1 MTFVPPNEDVAGL
14 PPDPNLSPENDHPG
28 FSDAEWTEMQ
38 QRLDAHYEQLYG
50 SDSGAGSP
58 PGQTG
63 APAPSEPPAGLGTQT
78 AAPGAPVTPA
88 EYALGQV
95 MVPAE
100 DANSLG
106 ALYALIRNDPDKG
119 QQILNIVQG
128 VATPPPPPPPI
139 WQQQPPSTNAPVQ
152 QPQYYGQP
160 PTQQQ
165 VQIVPPEVIESAD
178 PLTRLMYD
186 RFARLESQQ
195 QQLLDIQTAPGPG
208 DRRTTA
214 PATSKSNKLLRNTQL
229 GIARFRQ
236 AHPEVTDDQLNSINS
251 HVQALGITG
260 ALTFQLPGDQAVAK
274 AFEIARLD
282 LGASLTGAPVS
293 ATLPVDARRQATLTS
308 LAGGS
313 SGSVSRQEPPAPV
326 DTAPDPTL
334 SRAKAAAVEMLKQQ
348 GVNLADHM

>member
-1 MTFVPPNEDVAGL
+1 MTFMPPSEDIAGL
-14 PPDPNLSPENDHPG
+14 PLDPNLSPENDHPG

-38 QRLDAHYEQLYG
+38 QRLDDHYTQLYG

-78 AAPGAPVTPA
+78 AAPGAPVT

-106 ALYALIRNDPDKG
+106 ALYALIRNNPDKG

-139 WQQQPPSTNAPVQ
+139 WQQQPPIPVAPVQ

-195 QQLLDIQTAPGPG
+195 QQLLDIQTRQAQA
-208 DRRTTA
+208 TA
-214 PATSKSNKLLRNTQL
+214 AQQRQQLQEQQVARNTQL

-236 AHPEVTDDQLNSINS
+236 AHPEVTDDQLNALNS
-251 HVQALGITG
+251 HVQSLGITG

-293 ATLPVDARRQATLTS
+293 ATLPVYARRQATLTS

-313 SGSVSRQEPPAPV
+313 SGSVPRQEPPAPV

-348 GVNLADHM
+348 GINLADHL

>member
-1 MTFVPPNEDVAGL
+1 MTFMPPSEDVAGL

-50 SDSGAGSP
+50 SDPGAGSP

-63 APAPSEPPAGLGTQT
+63 TQAPGESVGGIGTQPPAPSV
-78 AAPGAPVTPA
+78 PVSPA

-106 ALYALIRNDPDKG
+106 ALYALIRNDPEKG

-128 VATPPPPPPPI
+128 VVTPPPSPPPI
-139 WQQQPPSTNAPVQ
+139 WQQQPPSPQYTPPPMQQYQ
-152 QPQYYGQP
+152 QPP
-160 PTQQQ
+160 NT

-195 QQLLDIQTAPGPG
+195 QQLLDIQTRQAQA
-208 DRRTTA
+208 TA
-214 PATSKSNKLLRNTQL
+214 AQQRQTLQEQQVLRNTQL

-236 AHPEVTDDQLNSINS
+236 AHPEVTDDQLASINS

-282 LGASLTGAPVS
+282 LGPSLTGAPVS